1 MNQKEWSL
9 PISCPQNVKM
19 VVLNQNLLFYL
30 LKSCTSTLLDVFL
43 KKIMYKLFVH
53 SNKSIH

>member
-19 VVLNQNLLFYL
+19 VAWNQNLLFYL
-30 LKSCTSTLLDVFL
+30 LKSYTSTLLEVFL